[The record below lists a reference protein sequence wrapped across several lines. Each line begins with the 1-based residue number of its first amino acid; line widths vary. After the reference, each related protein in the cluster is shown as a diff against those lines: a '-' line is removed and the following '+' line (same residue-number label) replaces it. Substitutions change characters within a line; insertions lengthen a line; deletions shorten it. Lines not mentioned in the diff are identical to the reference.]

1 MSAADPVRL
10 VRPADRVEGERTPG
24 MTGEQAIAWTACGRG
39 WYGQRHT

>member
-24 MTGEQAIAWTACGRG
+24 MTREQAIAWTACGRG
-39 WYGQRHT
+39 WYGQRHR